1 MMKEAIIWQKQ
12 KHQKGAQLYGSCIQ
26 TCSVHV
32 HFIVVVVVVFFV
44 DCITIIL
51 YLLLLISIILICLSD
66 GQMKD

>member
-12 KHQKGAQLYGSCIQ
+12 KHQKGAHLYGSCIQ

-32 HFIVVVVVVFFV
+32 HFIVVVVVFFV

-51 YLLLLISIILICLSD
+51 YLSLLISIILICLSD
-66 GQMKD
+66 GQRKD